1 MLKYEH
7 GFFFKRTQKN
17 STVLKHDYLQFNA
30 VNGVHLIRKYV
41 RARAS

>member
-1 MLKYEH
+1 MLKYKH
-7 GFFFKRTQKN
+7 GIFFKRTQKN

-41 RARAS
+41 RVGAN